1 MQDGFWS
8 CILSRSL
15 RSQSLFIVRLRDWN
29 FDQSSHKMMHDITR
43 LTLPFSDECP
53 TKFYSCQ
60 FLKIISIRK
69 WCVWHVKLFVEQL
82 SEQIGNWMV
91 KKEIGN
97 QRLNCGMWLYPF
109 CSEIWYTLNITR
121 KQTLSLFLFRRGS
134 STSPKVCTLQSTWNS
149 TILCTFNLIHPST
162 RFPEVSLDYIH
173 SFKWSFYQRPINRLV
188 LYFAN

>member
-1 MQDGFWS
+1 
-8 CILSRSL
+8 
-15 RSQSLFIVRLRDWN
+15 
-29 FDQSSHKMMHDITR
+29 MMHDITR

-109 CSEIWYTLNITR
+109 CCEIWYTLNITR

-162 RFPEVSLDYIH
+162 RFPEVSLDYTALSGAFTKGLLTDLCYILPISTRILEIIIIINISISIH
-173 SFKWSFYQRPINRLV
+173 LHFNRS
-188 LYFAN
+188 

>member
-1 MQDGFWS
+1 MYSFARWVLIMYFVKIFTVPIIIHSQAQRLEFWS
-8 CILSRSL
+8 VKSQNDAWYYEINSSL
-15 RSQSLFIVRLRDWN
+15 LWWV
-29 FDQSSHKMMHDITR
+29 SHKI
-43 LTLPFSDECP
+43 LQLSIP
-53 TKFYSCQ
+53 TI
-60 FLKIISIRK
+60 IISIRK

-109 CSEIWYTLNITR
+109 CCEIWYTLNITR

-162 RFPEVSLDYIH
+162 RFPEVSLDYIA
-173 SFKWSFYQRPINRLV
+173 SSGAFTKGL
-188 LYFAN
+188 LTD